1 MASTYTTNTGIEK
14 PGTGD
19 QAGTWGTTTNTNF
32 DIIDAA
38 LHGQAA
44 ITITGSQDLTTNDG
58 SVSDG
63 QKTVLVLSGTPG
75 STFELRV
82 TPTDQ
87 KKFYTIRNET
97 NAACRIIYKGNTY
110 STSNG
115 VEIASGATQAVTGD
129 GGGASSG
136 KFKSL
141 TPPTDLVNDASP
153 QLSANLDVNG
163 NSITST
169 SNGNVVIAPNGTGD
183 VQLDA
188 DTVRVGDNNADATI
202 TTNGTGD
209 LTLST
214 NSGTNSGTIA
224 IADGA
229 NANISLTPN
238 GTGKV
243 VLDGLSYPTADGTN
257 GQYLQTNGSGV
268 LSFSTVPISGSTFTL
283 GSWTLSVVSNELV
296 FSYNG
301 TGVAKIKTTG
311 EIVSADDITA
321 EGTI

>member
-1 MASTYTTNTGIEK
+1 MASTYTSNSGLEK
-14 PGTGD
+14 PGSGE
-19 QAGTWGTTTNTNF
+19 QAGRWGTTVNTNF
-32 DIIDAA
+32 DIIDAG
-38 LHGQAA
+38 LHGQVEIAV
-44 ITITGSQDLTTNDG
+44 TGDFDLVSTDG
-58 SVSDG
+58 ALTVNSGGTADG
-63 QKTVLVLSGTPG
+63 QGQNTVIILTGTPG
-75 STFELRV
+75 STFEMSV

-87 KKFYTIRNET
+87 QKYFTIRNEIT
-97 NAACRIIYKGNTY
+97 DGSACRVIYKGVTY

-129 GGGASSG
+129 GGGGSG
-136 KFKSL
+136 VFKSL
-141 TPPTDLVNDASP
+141 TPPTDLVNDSSP
-153 QLSANLDVNG
+153 QLGADLDVQTH
-163 NSITST
+163 SIVST
-169 SNGNVVIAPNGTGD
+169 SNRD
-183 VQLDA
+183 
-188 DTVRVGDNNADATI
+188 
-202 TTNGTGD
+202 
-209 LTLST
+209 
-214 NSGTNSGTIA
+214 IA
-224 IADGA
+224 I
-229 NANISLTPN
+229 TPN

-257 GQYLQTNGSGV
+257 GQYLQTDGSGT

>member
-97 NAACRIIYKGNTY
+97 DAACRIIYKGNTY

-214 NSGTNSGTIA
+214 NGGTNSGTIA
-224 IADGA
+224 IADGT
-229 NANISLTPN
+229 NGNISVTPN
-238 GTGKV
+238 GTGSV
-243 VLDGLSYPTADGTN
+243 VLDGLSYPQADGTN
-257 GQYLQTNGSGV
+257 GQYLQTDGSGN

>member
-97 NAACRIIYKGNTY
+97 DAACRIIYKGNTY

-214 NSGTNSGTIA
+214 NGGTNSGTIA

>member
-1 MASTYTTNTGIEK
+1 MASTYTSNSGLEK
-14 PGTGD
+14 PGSGE
-19 QAGTWGTTTNTNF
+19 QAGRWGTTVNTNF
-32 DIIDAA
+32 DIIDAG
-38 LHGQAA
+38 LHGQVEIAVS
-44 ITITGSQDLTTNDG
+44 GDFDLASTDG
-58 SVSDG
+58 ALTVNSAGTPDG
-63 QKTVLVLSGTPG
+63 QGQNTVIILTGTPG
-75 STFELRV
+75 STFEMRV

-87 KKFYTIRNET
+87 QKYFTIRNET
-97 NAACRIIYKGNTY
+97 NAACRVIYKGVTY

-129 GGGASSG
+129 GGGGSG
-136 KFKSL
+136 VFKSL
-141 TPPTDLVNDASP
+141 TPPTDLVNDSSP
-153 QLSANLDVNG
+153 QLGADLDVQTH
-163 NSITST
+163 SIVST
-169 SNGNVVIAPNGTGD
+169 SNRD
-183 VQLDA
+183 
-188 DTVRVGDNNADATI
+188 
-202 TTNGTGD
+202 
-209 LTLST
+209 
-214 NSGTNSGTIA
+214 IA
-224 IADGA
+224 I
-229 NANISLTPN
+229 TPN

-257 GQYLQTNGSGV
+257 GQYLQTDGSGT